1 MSESSTTELQVGP
14 GQVIQIKNFVAKEKC
29 SQWLEQVILNP
40 QCWEN
45 RFDYIN
51 SYGSCWYLDIEA
63 GMLSY
68 YYANAVRT
76 NELLKGLPN
85 FVETLASSAKYL
97 QAPDGK
103 TGLPTRPRHENLG
116 PYWVE
121 AGVVIMNRGTAG
133 VEHADYEGLA
143 PYPEKLFDS
152 ETRAYSAVLCLAAAD
167 SGGNL
172 RIWKQRVL
180 GNEEPAL
187 AAETEEEVF
196 YEPGALVLFDS
207 FCYHQITESVLSDDH
222 RYRAIGA
229 LHFLYKEQPYPHWE
243 YWF

>member
-1 MSESSTTELQVGP
+1 MITDYKVGP
-14 GQVIQIKNFVAKEKC
+14 SQVIQIKNYVDKSAC
-29 SQWLEQVILNP
+29 SAWLETVLLNSDK
-40 QCWEN
+40 WET

-51 SYGSCWYLDIEA
+51 SYGSCWYLDIEV
-63 GMLSY
+63 GMLAY
-68 YYANAVRT
+68 YHANARRT

-85 FVETLASSAKYL
+85 FVETLAQSSKYL
-97 QAPDGK
+97 EAPDGK
-103 TGLPTRPRHENLG
+103 TGLPARARHENLG

-143 PYPEKLFDS
+143 PHPEKLFDPN
-152 ETRAYSAVLCLAAAD
+152 TRAYSAVLCLAAAE

-172 RIWKQRVL
+172 RIWKKRVL
-180 GNEEPAL
+180 ADVEPEFCEQDVEEIM
-187 AAETEEEVF
+187 
-196 YEPGALVLFDS
+196 YEAGALVLFDS
-207 FCYHQITESVLSDDH
+207 FCYHQITESVLTDDH

-229 LHFLYKEQPYPHWE
+229 LHFLYKEEPYPHWE